1 MHNRLFSVISFLI
14 ISSVCMAGCSS
25 TYYAALEKIGIPK
38 RDLVKKRILAT
49 QESQE
54 STKKQFQ
61 SALERFRNVTSFDGG
76 SLDDQYTGLKAAL
89 DKSEAQAHN
98 LRSRIAAVQDVSL
111 ALFSEWE
118 GELSQYSSPTLRR
131 NSEEKLRISKIRYD
145 DMIQAMR
152 RAEEKLEPALQ
163 PLRDN
168 VLYLK
173 HNLNSRAISGLSGE
187 LNSIEG
193 RVERLITALE
203 ASIDESQRFI
213 DQLDN

>member
-1 MHNRLFSVISFLI
+1 MHI
-14 ISSVCMAGCSS
+14 AGCSS

-38 RDLVKKRILAT
+38 RDLVKKRIYAT
-49 QESQE
+49 QDSQE
-54 STKKQFQ
+54 ATKKQFQ
-61 SALERFRNVTSFDGG
+61 SALERFRKVTSFDGG
-76 SLDDQYTGLKAAL
+76 SLEAQYAELKASL
-89 DKSEAQAHN
+89 EMSENQAHD

-118 GELSQYSSPTLRR
+118 GELNQYSSATLRR
-131 NSEEKLRISKIRYD
+131 NSEEKLRISRMRYD

-187 LNSIEG
+187 LRAIEG
-193 RVERLITALE
+193 RVEGLITALQV
-203 ASIDESQRFI
+203 SIDESHRFI
-213 DQLDN
+213 DQLDR